1 MSHSLGSQ
9 FQPEVLSRAAE
20 HTRYAK
26 AITEDGPWDHE
37 YSADHS
43 KHGANPIFHE
53 TGWHDAGSP
62 CGYVTCKHH
71 QEAFGESLYERE
83 LAPGKKVRIN
93 PRATPLVA
101 HEPAIDLHT
110 VEQYANEEPKKPFP
124 PKVVQHEGKFHI
136 SDGHH
141 RLLGAYLAGRDIEV
155 EVV

>member
-9 FQPEVLSRAAE
+9 FEPEVLSRAAE
-20 HTRYAK
+20 HTKYAK
-26 AITEDGPWDHE
+26 AITEGGPWDAE

-43 KHGANPIFHE
+43 KHGANPIFHA

-62 CGYVTCKHH
+62 CGYVTCKH
-71 QEAFGESLYERE
+71 ASDSFNDTLDAKE
-83 LAPGKKVRIN
+83 LAPGKKVTIN
-93 PRATPLVA
+93 PREVPLVA

-110 VEQYANEEPKKPFP
+110 VQQYAKQPPKKSFV
-124 PKVVQHEGKFHI
+124 PKLVEHEGQLHI

-141 RLLGAYLAGRDIEV
+141 RLLGAYLAGRDIDV